1 MSAKPKSSS
10 AIKPKR
16 KLNEDA
22 PQVPNADDEEDT
34 KTATNEEA
42 EEEEQVARP
51 RKRPSLGAKGGR
63 KAPSAEEEEEED
75 DSSNLTDQEVAKR
88 KAIKKTKEMASKMKL
103 REPKFNVRQRPQTA
117 IPLAKLD
124 PEQWTIGTDTK
135 QPNPAQAM
143 HYFDSLY
150 GPDKKRGPTLS
161 VKGRLTA
168 EPLAHPEHGGIA
180 FQIEIVNEQEQKNLM
195 DASKKLNALIRATA
209 LKNKWTGL
217 GNSKNNYTFKDFCL
231 RQHAKSKDIRTRFK
245 MMSDLPEDMID
256 PTTGLAIDT
265 FPPRFRGSLVM
276 EKENKATPKTIVV
289 DADGKTPLNPA
300 SDFKKGNMVKMI
312 VSLTYGYVKCITG
325 KYEFG
330 LPCKLQT
337 LMRMD
342 QEEPSTGADFEVY
355 GFEEEDEDAGTTSG
369 TADFASDSKQSKM
382 DSKSSSAAGA
392 RLDSAA
398 SIAAA
403 ASKPDDPLAGA
414 KKRIAAQAS
423 QGVVKKTESKGPQIP
438 STGTPAAGGGEV
450 KGDASSKV
458 GGEGGSKAD
467 TKPVASA
474 TSTSPPKAKEGGS
487 AAPAKATEAGK

>member
-1 MSAKPKSSS
+1 MSAKPKPS

-22 PQVPNADDEEDT
+22 PQVPNPDDEEDT
-34 KTATNEEA
+34 KTAVAEEA

-51 RKRPSLGAKGGR
+51 RKRQSLGAK
-63 KAPSAEEEEEED
+63 KKSAEEEEEED
-75 DSSNLTDQEVAKR
+75 DSSNLTDAEVAKR
-88 KAIKKTKEMASKMKL
+88 KAVKKTKEMASKMKL

-117 IPLAKLD
+117 IPLVKLD

-150 GPDKKRGPTLS
+150 GGDKKRGPTLS

-180 FQIEIVNEQEQKNLM
+180 FQIEITNEQEQKNLM
-195 DASKKLNALIRATA
+195 DASKKLNALIRSTA
-209 LKNKWTGL
+209 LKHKWTGL

-231 RQHAKSKDIRTRFK
+231 RQHARSKDIRTRFK

-256 PTTGLAIDT
+256 PTTGLAIET

-342 QEEPSTGADFEVY
+342 QEEPSSGADFEVY
-355 GFEEEDEDAGTTSG
+355 GFEEEEEEAGTTSG
-369 TADFASDSKQSKM
+369 TSDFASDSKTSKM
-382 DSKSSSAAGA
+382 DAKSSSGGA

-403 ASKPDDPLAGA
+403 ANPTGSKPEDALAGA
-414 KKRIAAQAS
+414 KKRIVAQAT
-423 QGVVKKTESKGPQIP
+423 QGVVKKAEAKGPQIP
-438 STGTPAAGGGEV
+438 STGTPAASGGEV
-450 KGDASSKV
+450 KGDTSLKV

-467 TKPVASA
+467 AKAAT
-474 TSTSPPKAKEGGS
+474 TSTSAAAPKTKEGGS
-487 AAPAKATEAGK
+487 AAPSTKATEAAK